1 MNQPSYPIKLF
12 LACCIRQIYLI
23 NLNKICCCIRQ
34 IYLINLN
41 KICCCIRQIYLINL
55 NKICCCI
62 RLIYLINLN
71 KICCC
76 IRQIYLINLN
86 KICQNSKC
94 RPFFNIWNQFPKL
107 CFYIFYMS
115 NDIDFTLSRY
125 VRSNVWFSNIV
136 GIYISV
142 ENF

>member
-1 MNQPSYPIKLF
+1 MLWIFNLNVIWKTLFFKKVNFKMNQPSYPIKLF

-34 IYLINLN
+34 
-41 KICCCIRQIYLINL
+41 
-55 NKICCCI
+55 
-62 RLIYLINLN
+62 IYLINLN

-125 VRSNVWFSNIV
+125 FRSNVWFSNIV